1 MSDYGGGDDDMRD
14 FGDVEEFD
22 DNLLE
27 EQDAVENYDADANG
41 DMDVDPNDA
50 AQNAQLNSTDYTDP
64 NNVVTSGDPSANP
77 NTVKSVKSKKISQEK
92 RTTTPYMTKYERA
105 RVLGTR
111 ALQISMG
118 APVLV
123 DVESETDPL
132 QIALKELRE
141 KKIPLVV
148 RRYLPDG
155 YYEDWTCEELL

>member
-1 MSDYGGGDDDMRD
+1 MSDFGDGDEGMRD
-14 FGDVEEFD
+14 FGDAEGFD
-22 DNLLE
+22 DNLIE
-27 EQDAVENYDADANG
+27 ETTYEDFGGNG
-41 DMDVDPNDA
+41 DLDVDPNEAPQDA
-50 AQNAQLNSTDYTDP
+50 LLNSTDYTDQ
-64 NNVVTSGDPSANP
+64 NVVTSGQEPGL
-77 NTVKSVKSKKISQEK
+77 NTVKGVKSKKIPNDK
-92 RTTTPYMTKYERA
+92 RTSTPYMTKYERA

>member
-1 MSDYGGGDDDMRD
+1 MSDYGGGDDEMRD
-14 FGDVEEFD
+14 VGDAEEFD
-22 DNLLE
+22 DNLIE
-27 EQDAVENYDADANG
+27 EEEYAENLDDADIDPDNPQG
-41 DMDVDPNDA
+41 D
-50 AQNAQLNSTDYTDP
+50 LNSTDYTDGTQ
-64 NNVVTSGDPSANP
+64 NNVVASGEPGLVNA
-77 NTVKSVKSKKISQEK
+77 VKTIKSKKIAAEK

-155 YYEDWTCEELL
+155 FYEDWTCEELL

>member
-1 MSDYGGGDDDMRD
+1 MRD
-14 FGDVEEFD
+14 MGETEEFD
-22 DNLLE
+22 DNLIE
-27 EQDAVENYDADANG
+27 ETQFEENYDNDE
-41 DMDVDPNDA
+41 MDPDNAP
-50 AQNAQLNSTDYTDP
+50 QNPELNSTDFTDGTQ
-64 NNVVTSGDPSANP
+64 NNIVASGEPGLVNA
-77 NTVKSVKSKKISQEK
+77 VKTVKSKKIAQEK

>member
-1 MSDYGGGDDDMRD
+1 MSDYGGGDEDMRD
-14 FGDVEEFD
+14 FGDVEEYE
-22 DNLLE
+22 DNLIE
-27 EQDAVENYDADANG
+27 ETNFEENYDANG
-41 DMDVDPNDA
+41 PEGEVDPNEA
-50 AQNAQLNSTDYTDP
+50 ARKAQLNSTDYTDQ
-64 NNVVTSGDPSANP
+64 NNIVASGDPSIGI
-77 NTVKSVKSKKISQEK
+77 NTVKSVKSKKIATEK

-155 YYEDWTCEELL
+155 FYEDWTCEELL